1 MKPLRLAM
9 LFIGV
14 AIFTMSGCASGDKIV
29 TKEETYPDGKLKS
42 RVEYRIRDGNEVL
55 WGKAIYFY
63 DNGAVELQCEYANGK
78 RHGKYE
84 AFHPNGNPKET
95 GEFAYG
101 LREGEWTEWDIEGG
115 MKKRTF
121 KAGEEVKQ

>member
-1 MKPLRLAM
+1 M